1 MSTGLL
7 TLNDVHR
14 ILRDR
19 IGAGV
24 YTVGSRLPSCR
35 ALAAELGTNPST
47 VDRALHRL
55 AGDGLVRTSPRQGS
69 VVTAAPESTDLS
81 AERFDRD
88 LRGLV
93 MRAQAAGLHAGQ
105 IQRMVA
111 DALVSLNP
119 APRVAF
125 LECNQ
130 RDLDRMSR
138 LVERASG
145 VTVEPVLLS
154 DAAGRRLDA
163 EYDAI
168 ATPIFHLRDL
178 EPLVDSFDAVIEVN
192 ATPAPSLLRRLATLP
207 SRLRVVVAAPTS
219 RGLDRMA
226 ALVGQYTPTPPERLL
241 LGTGDL
247 SLLDGAVLVRNNA
260 SNLPPEAV
268 SLAAEILTI
277 EWELDNDFAR
287 TFPARVNA
295 VVNRP
300 TP

>member
-55 AGDGLVRTSPRQGS
+55 AGDGFVRTSPRQGS
-69 VVTAAPESTDLS
+69 VVTAAPESTALS

-93 MRAQAAGLHAGQ
+93 MRAQSAGLPAGD
-105 IQRMVA
+105 IQRMIA
-111 DALVSLNP
+111 DALASLRP

-125 LECNQ
+125 VECNQ
-130 RDLDRMSR
+130 RDLERMCA
-138 LVERASG
+138 LVERTSG
-145 VTVEPVLLS
+145 IAVEPVLLA

-178 EPLVDSFDAVIEVN
+178 EGLVDSFDTVIEIN
-192 ATPAPSLLRRLATLP
+192 AMPAPPLLRRLATLP
-207 SRLRVVVAAPTS
+207 SRLRVVVAAPTA
-219 RGLDRMA
+219 RGIDRMA

-241 LGTGDL
+241 LGSDDV
-247 SLLDGAVLVRNNA
+247 SRVAGAVLVRNNA
-260 SNLPPEAV
+260 SDLPAEAA
-268 SLAAEILTI
+268 SLAAEVLTI
-277 EWELDNDFAR
+277 EWDFDNDFAR

-295 VVNRP
+295 VVHRLPN
-300 TP
+300 